1 MKRREA
7 VAGLASVGLL
17 GGGVALW
24 RSTSVTPEPSDATE
38 ETDDDDASDEPQFE
52 LETIDAGESEAGTIP
67 VPTDGVL
74 LLNFTSPS
82 CGTCQRLMP
91 PLEAAVAELNE
102 SYADVLTVVSVTAPF
117 SEDDL
122 REWWAEYDADWSLG
136 FDPRGRL
143 STRYRITGYPVLAAI
158 DSDGELR
165 WDDDGVV
172 ETNVIVR
179 NLEPILEEAL
189 EATDTIDAAD
199 NEDDSQ
205 AVGDDADGDNTD
217 DDPDDEF
224 ADDDPDD
231 EPAEETAT

>member
-17 GGGVALW
+17 GGAGVALW
-24 RSTSVTPEPSDATE
+24 RSTSVTPEPPDATE
-38 ETDDDDASDEPQFE
+38 ETDDGDDASDEPQFE

-91 PLEAAVAELNE
+91 HLEEAVADLNE

-117 SEDDL
+117 SEEDL
-122 REWWAEYDADWSLG
+122 QEWWAEYDADWSLG

-158 DSDGELR
+158 DADGELR

-172 ETNVIVR
+172 DTSVIVR
-179 NLEPILEEAL
+179 NLESILEEAL
-189 EATDTIDAAD
+189 EATDTADTADHEADSSAAG
-199 NEDDSQ
+199 DDT
-205 AVGDDADGDNTD
+205 AGGDDAD
-217 DDPDDEF
+217 DETG
-224 ADDDPDD
+224 
-231 EPAEETAT
+231 EETAT

>member
-24 RSTSVTPEPSDATE
+24 RRTSITPAAPDETE
-38 ETDDDDASDEPQFE
+38 ETEEDSSGEPEFE

-91 PLEAAVAELNE
+91 PLEDAVAELTQ

-117 SEDDL
+117 PEDDL
-122 REWWAEYDADWSLG
+122 REWWAEHNADWSLG

-143 STRYRITGYPVLAAI
+143 STWYRITGYPVLAAV

-172 ETNVIVR
+172 DTNVIVR
-179 NLEPILEEAL
+179 NLEPILEEA
-189 EATDTIDAAD
+189 AT
-199 NEDDSQ
+199 
-205 AVGDDADGDNTD
+205 ADGE
-217 DDPDDEF
+217 DERDVGSAEHSGNSSTEER
-224 ADDDPDD
+224 ADDGETD
-231 EPAEETAT
+231 AETAQ